1 MLNMKDV
8 ELKPSRWAKFKL
20 ARIKLLMGLS
30 IIGPGIIAG
39 TADNDAGGITTYSVV
54 GASFG
59 YKMLWILFVI
69 TFILAITQEMGARLG
84 LVTGKGLAALIREN
98 FGIKITTFVVVITFL
113 ANWTNIL
120 AEYAGISSVA
130 DLYGVPR
137 YIVIPIAAILI
148 SFLVYKGS
156 FRIVQKVFL
165 TSSLLFFAYVIAGF
179 MAHPDWSQALHGTFV
194 PQIEFTPTFLYTAVA
209 LIGTTITAWGQFF
222 VQSYFVDKGGS
233 AEHLKYAR
241 ADVFVGSFWT
251 NFVAFFI
258 VIATAAT
265 VYKAGIV
272 IQDAGQAAKALEPLA
287 GAFAKHLFAWG
298 LLNASM
304 LGLAVVSMTSSYL
317 VTEAFGWEGRVDLKK
332 ESPSFYKL
340 FAFCIFST
348 AAAMFI
354 PGLPLLTIL
363 VGSQMLNTFVLPI
376 LFVAI
381 LILLNKK
388 SLMGKYKNGWFAN
401 IVSWLSVA
409 FILGMSVLLVVMT
422 FSHLG
427 G

>member
-1 MLNMKDV
+1 MKSFENEIKHKV
-8 ELKPSRWAKFKL
+8 SPFKL
-20 ARIKLLMGLS
+20 KLIMILGVL
-30 IIGPGIIAG
+30 GPGIIAG
-39 TADNDAGGITTYSVV
+39 TADNDAGGIATYSVV

-59 YKMLWILFVI
+59 YKMLWILFLI

-84 LVTGKGLAALIREN
+84 LVTGRGLAALIREN
-98 FGIKITTFVVVITFL
+98 FRLKITTFVVAITFI

-130 DLYGVPR
+130 DVYHVPR
-137 YIVIPIAAILI
+137 YIAIPLAAFLI
-148 SFLVYKGS
+148 WWIVYKGS
-156 FRIVQKVFL
+156 FKIVQKIFL
-165 TSSLLFFAYVIAGF
+165 TSSLLFFSYVLAGF
-179 MAHPDWSQALHGTFV
+179 MAHPDWAAALKGTFV
-194 PQIEFTPTFLYTAVA
+194 PTIELTPTFFYTAVA

-222 VQSYFVDKGGS
+222 VQSYFVDKGLA

-265 VYKAGIV
+265 LYKNGIV
-272 IQDAGQAAKALEPLA
+272 IQDAGQAALALEPLA
-287 GAFAKHLFAWG
+287 GTFAKHLFAWG
-298 LLNASM
+298 LLNASL
-304 LGLAVVSMTSSYL
+304 LGLAVVSMTSSYI

-340 FAFCIFST
+340 FTFSVFST
-348 AAAMFI
+348 AAVILI
-354 PGLPLLTIL
+354 PGLPLVPIL

-381 LILLNKK
+381 LILLNKEN
-388 SLMGKYKNGWFAN
+388 LMGKYKNGRWMN
-401 IVSWLSVA
+401 LV
-409 FILGMSVLLVVMT
+409 SVLSIVFIVGMALTLTVLT
-422 FSHLG
+422 LFQKH
-427 G
+427 